1 MSNWQQTELG
11 TARRSTQQRFR
22 IYLEQL
28 DFFSE
33 EFRSA
38 CSNTDLED
46 YLTNENGFAKELLNT
61 LGDHLSIADLRQIV
75 DVFQEELFS
84 RERKRFN
91 YNLERM
97 EAALESGAV
106 SLEEARKMREEGK

>member
-1 MSNWQQTELG
+1 MTWQQIELG

-28 DFFSE
+28 DFFSD
-33 EFRSA
+33 EFL
-38 CSNTDLED
+38 NTFNPHVQR
-46 YLTNENGFAKELLNT
+46 YLAQKNGFAKELLDT
-61 LGDHLSIADLRQIV
+61 LGDHLSIADLQQIV

-84 RERKRFN
+84 RERERFN

-97 EAALESGAV
+97 EAALESGTV
-106 SLEEARKMREEGK
+106 SVEEARKMREEGK